1 MDTNLHSPERHLIEL
16 RMEHADLQASLQRL
30 RAVQPLDELAIRR
43 LEKRGL
49 QLRDQIARL
58 ELVLDPKEPA

>member
-1 MDTNLHSPERHLIEL
+1 
-16 RMEHADLQASLQRL
+16 MEHADLQASLRRL
-30 RAVQPLDELAIRR
+30 RAAAPLDELTVRR

>member
-1 MDTNLHSPERHLIEL
+1 VDTNLHSPERHLIEL

-30 RAVQPLDELAIRR
+30 RAAEPPDELAIRR